1 VPDPSYDDATGGL
14 PLDAFDLGPDLGS
27 LPYPWDPPPA
37 PAPEEAAA
45 AGAPT
50 PDAAP
55 PQLEL
60 TQPGLGIPVSTL
72 DAFVPSA
79 PSSSEAPPP
88 LPADVTALPADHELP
103 LPPAPAADAISGRVE
118 RTYGAPNEPVFTGD
132 AQQGLTPDQRYAQVA
147 GEYQRDPGKLLD
159 RLLTAGPGNPI
170 DADTQRYLN
179 EFKKRD
185 PEGAADLDVR
195 MGDARLKYM
204 AAEQQK
210 IVNANHD
217 RQIENAAIRD
227 KARAEI
233 TRKSDEIEAEAQR
246 IADTKI
252 GYHPTTLQ
260 RIAGVIAAVVGGLY
274 QGRTGSAHNPG
285 LDALNEVINRDLQEQ
300 HFNLVNR
307 RDVLGMRKSAL
318 TEQYARTGDMY
329 EAAEVKRLADLKH
342 ADELLA
348 QQQLQFAPDGTRALQ
363 IAGLRAGIAGQ
374 IAANR
379 QAREDKDFDK
389 SVKFQTAAREQQQA
403 EESARHNRAS
413 EGIEYGKLQL
423 EKDKES
429 GKDGP
434 TFTPEQWAMIHPD
447 NPVPPVAYNSK
458 EYKAFLEQRKTGGEI
473 ANQAP
478 VTQRGVPGVTVP
490 DPKTGKDTTFI
501 ATGEPSE
508 VAKLRSK
515 KAASVT
521 IVHLLDSAL
530 RIRDGYSNNNVADRT
545 QWQQLQQLWGA
556 AKAKG
561 KDSLGLGALSADDY
575 KLLDGYL
582 GTTDPTSFRD
592 PTAGIKQARRTVLL
606 DLNDSLHASGFPEDR
621 HFDVADT
628 SKPAKPKD
636 TTDDRALKMVLGDPA
651 EAAQSTFDP
660 SGAPRPPRG
669 DSEPFPEQKTRF
681 RGDTANQRPD
691 YHGHGVLLQR
701 QQLDEW
707 AQRARDPS
715 APGHDDAITFIADA
729 AGREGG
735 GRGAATAEVRDYA
748 RQLLYGPDGI
758 VAAGINAI
766 PSPGGQ

>member
-1 VPDPSYDDATGGL
+1 MPDPTYDDATGGL
-14 PLDAFDLGPDLGS
+14 SLDAFDLGPDLGS
-27 LPYPWDPPPA
+27 LSYPWDPPPPA
-37 PAPEEAAA
+37 PAETPAAA
-45 AGAPT
+45 PPP
-50 PDAAP
+50 PDATP
-55 PQLEL
+55 PQLEP

-72 DAFVPSA
+72 DAFVPPA
-79 PSSSEAPPP
+79 PSSSEPPP
-88 LPADVTALPADHELP
+88 LPAEVTAAPADPGSWTPESAAP
-103 LPPAPAADAISGRVE
+103 SGAPAIDS
-118 RTYGAPNEPVFTGD
+118 TYGYYTGA
-132 AQQGLTPDQRYAQVA
+132 AQGSTLTPEQQWQEAERRYQQVA
-147 GEYQRDPGKLLD
+147 GEYQRNPGKLLD
-159 RLLTAGPGNPI
+159 RLLTAGPDAPI

-185 PEGAADLDVR
+185 PEGEAELETR
-195 MGDARLKYM
+195 MGDAQLKYM
-204 AAEQQK
+204 AAKRQE
-210 IVNANHD
+210 IENANHD
-217 RQIENAAIRD
+217 RQIENAQFRD
-227 KARAEI
+227 KTRAEI
-233 TRKSDEIEAEAQR
+233 RQKSEAIDAEAQR

-274 QGRTGSAHNPG
+274 QGRTGSARNPG

-307 RDVLGMRKSAL
+307 RDVLGMRKSVLA
-318 TEQYARTGDMY
+318 EQYARTGDMY

-348 QQQLQFAPDGTRALQ
+348 QEQLKFAPDGMRALR
-363 IAGLRAGIAGQ
+363 IAGIRTGIAGQ
-374 IAANR
+374 IAANK
-379 QAREDKDFDK
+379 QARDQKLFDNSMK
-389 SVKFQTAAREQQQA
+389 LQNASREQQLA
-403 EESARHNRAS
+403 DETARHNRVG

-458 EYKAFLEQRKTGGEI
+458 EYKAFLDQRKTGGEI

-508 VAKLRSK
+508 VAKLRTK

-521 IVHLLDSAL
+521 IVHLLDNAL
-530 RIRDGYSNNNVADRT
+530 RIRDGYSNNNVADRA
-545 QWQQLQQLWGA
+545 QWQQLQQIWGA

-582 GTTDPTSFRD
+582 GTSDPTSFRD
-592 PTAGIKQARRTVLL
+592 PTKGIEQARRTVLL

-621 HFDVADT
+621 HFDVPDT
-628 SKPAKPKD
+628 SKPAKPRD
-636 TTDDRALKMVLGDPA
+636 TVNDRMLKMLLDDPENVA
-651 EAAQSTFDP
+651 KSQYDP
-660 SGAPRPPRG
+660 TGAPRPARG

-691 YHGHGVLLQR
+691 YHGHGILLQR
-701 QQLDEW
+701 QGLDEV
-707 AQRARDPS
+707 ASRARDPN
-715 APGHDDAITFIADA
+715 APDHDEAITMIADVA
-729 AGREGG
+729 AREGG
-735 GRGAATAEVRDYA
+735 GRGAVTAEVRDYA

-758 VAAGINAI
+758 IAAGINAI
-766 PSPGGQ
+766 PSAGGQ